1 MVKHKYSSNRFTRRL
16 SETAMLKSP
25 MQNSTSQGLKSVLG
39 FTLIE
44 LMIVVAVIAILAAI
58 AYPSYQEYVRKT
70 KRVEMQ
76 TNLQD
81 IAMNIQKYKIA
92 NFKVEGATPT
102 DLGIASS
109 YPTQGTALYNVS
121 LKWIDGTDGSLKD
134 TTPVGSEKW
143 VLTATPIS
151 AGPQKGDGHVLLNY
165 RGERCWTKA
174 TDINSG
180 TACVPSASTNWD
192 GR

>member
-1 MVKHKYSSNRFTRRL
+1 MVEHKYSSNWFARRL

-92 NFKVEGATPT
+92 NFKVKDATLT
-102 DLGIASS
+102 NLGIAAS

-121 LKWIDGTDGSLKD
+121 LTPMTNGKLDSGKWT
-134 TTPVGSEKW
+134 
-143 VLTATPIS
+143 LTATPMS
-151 AGPQKGDGHVLLNY
+151 TGPQKGDGHVLLNY
-165 RGERCWTKA
+165 RGERCWTRA